1 MLVRIAENREFGANV
16 LFINVLRLEKHC
28 HLRFLK
34 SPQSTCRA
42 QRRPAAILLVTA
54 ALDSNLRTRSF
65 VSMHYSTRHTSL
77 RRALRALVRNP
88 LGNEGGRKAT
98 TP

>member
-1 MLVRIAENREFGANV
+1 MLVRIAEKRELDINS
-16 LFINVLRLEKHC
+16 LFINMLRLEKHY

-34 SPQSTCRA
+34 SPQSTCGA
-42 QRRPAAILLVTA
+42 QRRPAAILLVTV
-54 ALDSNLRTRSF
+54 ALDSNPWTRSF
-65 VSMHYSTRHTSL
+65 TYMHYSTRHTSL
-77 RRALRALVRNP
+77 RRAYRALVRIP